1 MPFSVS
7 RGVNP
12 LRSPSLHYLEAS
24 PLDQFDLPIGAPLVV
39 LVAAILAFSAQSWIN
54 SLLGGD
60 QGLGA
65 FLSDGSGFKKSGF
78 KPRRRPITDDR
89 AIPGD
94 VTIPLGGP
102 DPLPWLKLPEFDFVD
117 VAGQPKK
124 PKQMQQSMREGKSPS
139 SSRNESDVLAEL
151 EFLREQM
158 KMEIERGNLEDAKR
172 IESEL
177 ERIMKKEGFNYSS

>member
-1 MPFSVS
+1 M
-7 RGVNP
+7 
-12 LRSPSLHYLEAS
+12 
-24 PLDQFDLPIGAPLVV
+24 
-39 LVAAILAFSAQSWIN
+39 
-54 SLLGGD
+54 
-60 QGLGA
+60 
-65 FLSDGSGFKKSGF
+65 
-78 KPRRRPITDDR
+78 
-89 AIPGD
+89 
-94 VTIPLGGP
+94 GGP

-139 SSRNESDVLAEL
+139 SSRNESEVLAEL